1 MAKVRWGLL
10 STANINNQLIPII
23 RNSPRGELVA
33 VASRSEKSA
42 QAYATQWG
50 IPLHFGSYAAMLESG
65 SIDVVYISLP
75 NHLHAEWSIRA
86 LQAGV
91 HVLCEKP
98 FALTLDEVDAVI
110 SASQKYHS
118 VAAEAFM
125 YRHHPQTKI
134 VGEMVQ
140 SGKLGEVLLFRGDF
154 SFQIKPV
161 NGIRLVPEYGGGAL
175 WDIGVYPVS
184 FAQYIFGRIPDWV
197 CATQV
202 IGGESGVDETF
213 SGLMHY
219 GKGKSAQISCSFRS
233 PYYNQAE
240 VIGTQ
245 GRLILTRPFNHYE
258 TGRHLFFYPD
268 TGDPYEVSVPD
279 EELYSGEVEDM
290 HNVILEGKKPYLTL
304 DETRDHIKTA
314 LALYES
320 AQKGSIVSLY
330 TSRL

>member
-1 MAKVRWGLL
+1 MAKVRWGLI
-10 STANINNQLIPII
+10 STAHINNQLIPII
-23 RNSPRGELVA
+23 QNSPRGELAA
-33 VASRSEKSA
+33 VASRSEETSK
-42 QAYATQWG
+42 AYASQWG
-50 IPLHFGSYAAMLESG
+50 IPQAFGSYEAMLESG

-86 LQAGV
+86 IQAGV

-98 FALTLDEVDAVI
+98 FALTLEEVDAVI
-110 SASQKYHS
+110 SASQKYHRT
-118 VAAEAFM
+118 AAEAFM

-134 VGEMVQ
+134 VGDMVH
-140 SGKLGEVLLFRGDF
+140 GGNLGDVLLFRGDF

-184 FAQYIFGRIPDWV
+184 FAQYIFGSIPEWV

-202 IGGESGVDETF
+202 IGEESGVDETF
-213 SGLMHY
+213 SGLMY
-219 GKGKSAQISCSFRS
+219 YDKDKSALISCSFRS

-245 GRLILTRPFNHYE
+245 GRLVLTRPFNHYE
-258 TGRHLFFYPD
+258 SGRHLYFYPD
-268 TGDPYEVSVPD
+268 QGDPYEIPVPE
-279 EELYSGEVEDM
+279 EELYSGEIEDM
-290 HNVILEGKKPYLTL
+290 HDVILEGKKPYLTL

-320 AQKGSIVSLY
+320 AQKGSVVHL
-330 TSRL
+330 

>member
-1 MAKVRWGLL
+1 MNKVRWGLL
-10 STANINNQLIPII
+10 STAHINNQLIPII
-23 RNSPRGELVA
+23 QSSPRGELVA
-33 VASRSEKSA
+33 IASRSEETAK
-42 QAYATQWG
+42 AYAAQWG
-50 IPLHFGSYAAMLESG
+50 IPLAFGSYEAMLESG

-75 NHLHAEWSIRA
+75 NHLHAEWSLRA

-98 FALTLDEVDAVI
+98 FALTLAEVDAVI
-110 SASQKYHS
+110 SASQKYHK

-140 SGKLGEVLLFRGDF
+140 GGKLGDVFLFRGDF
-154 SFQIKPV
+154 SFQIQPV

-184 FAQYIFGRIPDWV
+184 YALYIFGSIPEWV
-197 CATQV
+197 SATQ
-202 IGGESGVDETF
+202 IIGESDVDDTF
-213 SGLMHY
+213 SGLMQY
-219 GKGKSAQISCSFRS
+219 GQGKSALISCSFRS

-245 GRLILTRPFNHYE
+245 GRLVLTRPFNHYE
-258 TGRHLFFYPD
+258 SGRHLFFYPD
-268 TGDPYEVSVPD
+268 QDDPYEVPVPE

-290 HNVILEGKKPYLTL
+290 HDVILEGKKPYLTL
-304 DETRDHIKTA
+304 DETRNHIKTA
-314 LALYES
+314 VALYES
-320 AQKGSIVSLY
+320 AQKGSIVHL
-330 TSRL
+330 

>member
-10 STANINNQLIPII
+10 STAHINNMLIPVIK
-23 RNSPRGELVA
+23 NSPRGELVA
-33 VASRSEKSA
+33 VASRSEETAK
-42 QAYATQWG
+42 AYASQLG
-50 IPLHFGSYAAMLESG
+50 IPLAFGGYAAMLESG
-65 SIDVVYISLP
+65 SIDAVYISLP

-98 FALTLDEVDAVI
+98 FALTLGEVDAVI
-110 SASQKYHS
+110 STSQKYHTA
-118 VAAEAFM
+118 AAEAFM

-134 VGEMVQ
+134 VGDMVHG
-140 SGKLGEVLLFRGDF
+140 GKLGEVLLFRGDF

-184 FAQYIFGRIPDWV
+184 YAQYIFGRIPEWLY
-197 CATQV
+197 ATQ
-202 IGGESGVDETF
+202 ITGGESGVDETF

-219 GKGKSAQISCSFRS
+219 GKGKSALISCSFRS

-245 GRLILTRPFNHYE
+245 GRLVLTRPFNHYE
-258 TGRHLFFYPD
+258 SGRHLYFYPD
-268 TGDPYEVSVPD
+268 QGEPYEVPVPE

-290 HNVILEGKKPYLTL
+290 HDVILEGKKPYLTL
-304 DETRDHIKTA
+304 NETRDHIKTA

-320 AQKGSIVSLY
+320 AQKGSIVHL
-330 TSRL
+330 